1 MTMAENERTSIS
13 ELPDGWTESR
23 IRDIIDY
30 YDSQTDEEAIA
41 EAEAAYEDDSYSVML
56 VPCDLVPQVQALI
69 SASASPGSD

>member
-1 MTMAENERTSIS
+1 MAENERTSIS

-23 IRDIIDY
+23 IREIIDY

-41 EAEAAYEDDSYSVML
+41 EAEAAYEDDGYSVML

-69 SASASPGSD
+69 SASASPGSE

>member
-1 MTMAENERTSIS
+1 MAENERTSIS

-56 VPCDLVPQVQALI
+56 VPCDLVPQVKALI
-69 SASASPGSD
+69 SASASPGND

>member
-1 MTMAENERTSIS
+1 MAENERTSIS